1 MDGSSP
7 SHSFCQSNRKLHSP
21 CPKSARGPGSPGPN
35 PRRFPAPYGTASPR
49 GGSYA
54 SCGSARAPDHSEGK
68 GRPPIPARPQAAGAP
83 GSHSS
88 SARGTRC
95 CRRTRPPCRTRCRC
109 TCPPPPIQSSRC
121 WLARQ
126 RGPRSAAMESAQG
139 LLGAT
144 AWVSVRPKP
153 RWGSRCDWRCAA
165 PFHAFA
171 ALIRPGEVD
180 AERLGVA
187 VIRVLVR
194 AFVNINAN
202 VHQGHVALLRTHH
215 LEAWL
220 AAGAVPAHAS
230 LVRTVLISAQY
241 PSVPFRRP
249 GRKACALSV
258 CIQRQE
264 LQRRSRISG
273 GGAVES

>member
-1 MDGSSP
+1 MARRPHAAALTPAAG
-7 SHSFCQSNRKLHSP
+7 P
-21 CPKSARGPGSPGPN
+21 CEHQTTQRARDRHRY
-35 PRRFPAPYGTASPR
+35 PRA
-49 GGSYA
+49 
-54 SCGSARAPDHSEGK
+54 H
-68 GRPPIPARPQAAGAP
+68 RPPAHLAVIRLRREALVVVDAPVLLAVPGAVVPVRLRPL
-83 GSHSS
+83 
-88 SARGTRC
+88 
-95 CRRTRPPCRTRCRC
+95 
-109 TCPPPPIQSSRC
+109 SRADAH

-202 VHQGHVALLRTHH
+202 VHQGHIALLRTHH